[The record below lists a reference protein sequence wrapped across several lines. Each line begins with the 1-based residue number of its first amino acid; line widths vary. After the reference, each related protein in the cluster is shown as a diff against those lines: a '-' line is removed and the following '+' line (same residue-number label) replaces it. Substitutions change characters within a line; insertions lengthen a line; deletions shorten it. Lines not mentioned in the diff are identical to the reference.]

1 MSAPTK
7 AEIREAIEARMAEY
21 PSDGGERSLRHAIS
35 EIFDLIDYRA
45 LGEDDADA
53 FDSAAIGDDFY
64 CDLRPSEAQRLH
76 EIAAEATADAFR
88 DARALI
94 VEAVVTAA
102 IAFGTEYPDAPRRSE
117 HPREA
122 VA

>member
-1 MSAPTK
+1 MSAPTE
-7 AEIREAIEARMAEY
+7 AEIREALEARMAEY

-35 EIFDLIDYRA
+35 EIFDLT

-53 FDSAAIGDDFY
+53 FDSAAIGDDFF
-64 CDLRPSEAQRLH
+64 CDLRPSEAGRLA
-76 EIAAEATADAFR
+76 EITADATARAFLE
-88 DARALI
+88 ARAL
-94 VEAVVTAA
+94 VMEAVVAAA